1 MNNTLFVYF
10 ITKSEN
16 NSEILFTNS
25 CERGSQKVIHEIHND
40 FVFNSLL
47 KFFMR
52 L

>member
-16 NSEILFTNS
+16 DSE
-25 CERGSQKVIHEIHND
+25 IHEIHND